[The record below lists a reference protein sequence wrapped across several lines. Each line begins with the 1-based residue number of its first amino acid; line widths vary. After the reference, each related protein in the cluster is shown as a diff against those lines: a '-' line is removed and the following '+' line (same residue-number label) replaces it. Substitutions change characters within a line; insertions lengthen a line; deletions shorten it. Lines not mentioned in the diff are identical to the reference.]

1 MTRPRHDGRPCA
13 GASEAAAPTKLGA
26 IQVTFVQ
33 HFWDRLGGLPQALAI
48 GLAILATACGSAA
61 VEPPAT
67 VVRESSGNN
76 AVATLSD
83 PEGSQSKGQPTP
95 TVSEPDGSQG
105 MDQPTL
111 AASEPTPAVRFS
123 DLGPAP
129 GIEPDPDYKEALEN
143 SGLSTGGWDTD
154 FSLHSVAYD
163 EIISGGVPRDGIPP
177 LDSPSFAGPDDA
189 DAWLGNQEPVISF
202 ELNGEAKAYPLQI
215 LTWHE
220 IVNDEV
226 GGVPVIVTFCPLCN
240 SAIVFDRRL
249 DGVVLDFGT
258 SGRLRNSDLIMWDRQ
273 TESWWQQLTGE
284 AIIGKL
290 TGHTLEFL
298 PAPIVSWAD
307 FKAAHPTGQVLSQE
321 TGFGRSYGRNPYAGY
336 DEVGKPP
343 FLFFGDLDGR
353 LLPKERVVAFTL
365 GGMDVAI
372 PFSALEKEGV
382 VNYSV
387 GDSDIAVFFKKGT
400 TSALDLSSIRDSR
413 DVGAAAVFDA
423 NLDGRK
429 LTFASTDATGDATEM
444 DGFRDSE
451 TGSSWNILGQGTAGP
466 LAGANL
472 TPVVH
477 ANHFWFAWAAFK
489 PDTLIYQGAD
499 FAE

>member
-1 MTRPRHDGRPCA
+1 MIFIQRFRDCLGR
-13 GASEAAAPTKLGA
+13 
-26 IQVTFVQ
+26 
-33 HFWDRLGGLPQALAI
+33 LPLALVII
-48 GLAILATACGSAA
+48 GLALLAAACGSASA
-61 VEPPAT
+61 EPPVADVDSQLAPPAMVSPAPGNSSGET
-67 VVRESSGNN
+67 AVAVGNKSSGND
-76 AVATLSD
+76 AVAAASEL
-83 PEGSQSKGQPTP
+83 EGSQGKG
-95 TVSEPDGSQG
+95 
-105 MDQPTL
+105 QPTL
-111 AASEPTPAVRFS
+111 AASEQSQAKRLA

-129 GIEPDPDYKEALEN
+129 GIVPDPDYKEALEN
-143 SGLSTGGWDTD
+143 SGLSTLGWDTD
-154 FSLHSVAYD
+154 FSLHSVAFD
-163 EIISGGVPRDGIPP
+163 EIISGGPQRDGIPP
-177 LDSPSFAGPDDA
+177 LDSPSFVSPDDA
-189 DAWLGNQEPVISF
+189 DAWLANQEPVISF

-240 SAIVFDRRL
+240 SAIVFNRRL
-249 DGVVLDFGT
+249 DGAVLDFGT

-290 TGHTLEFL
+290 TGNTLEFL

-307 FKAAHPTGQVLSQE
+307 FKAAHPAGQVLSKE

-343 FLFFGDLDGR
+343 FLFLGDVDGR
-353 LLPKERVVAFTL
+353 LLPKERVVALTL
-365 GGMDVAI
+365 DGMDVAI
-372 PFSALEKEGV
+372 PFSALEKEGA
-382 VNYSV
+382 VNYSM
-387 GDSDIAVFFKKGT
+387 GDADIAVFFKKGT

-429 LTFASTDATGDATEM
+429 LTFAAADATEM
-444 DGFRDSE
+444 DGFRDNE

-466 LAGANL
+466 LAGASL
-472 TPVVH
+472 TPVAH
-477 ANHFWFAWAAFK
+477 GNHFWFAWAAFK
-489 PDTLIYQGAD
+489 PDTLIYQGGD
-499 FAE
+499 SAE

>member
-1 MTRPRHDGRPCA
+1 MILTDRFGRLPLA
-13 GASEAAAPTKLGA
+13 PVIGLVFLAAAC
-26 IQVTFVQ
+26 
-33 HFWDRLGGLPQALAI
+33 GGALAEQPAPADRESL
-48 GLAILATACGSAA
+48 GNGVTATAAA
-61 VEPPAT
+61 
-67 VVRESSGNN
+67 SGM
-76 AVATLSD
+76 SEI
-83 PEGSQSKGQPTP
+83 EGSQGKAQLAPVAPESPESK
-95 TVSEPDGSQG
+95 EPAQAKLQG
-105 MDQPTL
+105 H
-111 AASEPTPAVRFS
+111 
-123 DLGPAP
+123 LGPAP
-129 GIEPDPDYKEALEN
+129 GIEPDADYKEALEN
-143 SGLSTGGWDTD
+143 SGLSTLGWDTD
-154 FSLHSVAYD
+154 FSLHSVAFD
-163 EIISGGVPRDGIPP
+163 EIMSGGPPRDGIPP
-177 LDSPSFAGPDDA
+177 LDSPSFVSPDDA
-189 DAWLGNQEPVISF
+189 DAWLANREPVISF

-220 IVNDEV
+220 IVNDKV

-298 PAPIVSWAD
+298 PAPVVSWAD
-307 FKAAHPTGQVLSQE
+307 FKAAHPAGQVLSRE
-321 TGFGRSYGRNPYAGY
+321 TGFGRTYGRNPYAGY

-353 LLPKERVVAFTL
+353 LLPKERVVALTL
-365 GGMDVAI
+365 NGVDVAV

-387 GDSDIAVFFKKGT
+387 GDSEVAVFFKKGT
-400 TSALDLSSIRDSR
+400 ASALDLSSIRDSR

-423 NLDGRK
+423 NLNGRK
-429 LTFASTDATGDATEM
+429 LTFASTDATDM
-444 DGFRDSE
+444 DIFRDNE

-466 LAGANL
+466 LAGARL

-499 FAE
+499 SAEK

>member
-1 MTRPRHDGRPCA
+1 MIFIEC
-13 GASEAAAPTKLGA
+13 
-26 IQVTFVQ
+26 
-33 HFWDRLGGLPQALAI
+33 FWDRLGRWPLALVI
-48 GLAILATACGSAA
+48 GLALLAVACGTASAEPSAA
-61 VEPPAT
+61 DVDSQLAPPPLGSPAPGN
-67 VVRESSGNN
+67 SSGESAVPAGREFSGND
-76 AVATLSD
+76 AVAAPSK
-83 PEGSQSKGQPTP
+83 PVGSQGKGQPTL
-95 TVSEPDGSQG
+95 VAPDPVPNRSGWL
-105 MDQPTL
+105 TW
-111 AASEPTPAVRFS
+111 ARR
-123 DLGPAP
+123 P

-143 SGLSTGGWDTD
+143 SGLSTLGWDTD
-154 FSLHSVAYD
+154 FSLHSVAFD
-163 EIISGGVPRDGIPP
+163 EIISGGPPRDGIPP
-177 LDSPSFAGPDDA
+177 LDSPSFVSPDDA
-189 DAWLGNQEPVISF
+189 DAWLANQEPVISF

-240 SAIVFDRRL
+240 SAIVFDRRF
-249 DGVVLDFGT
+249 DGAVLDFGT

-307 FKAAHPTGQVLSQE
+307 FKAAHPTGQVLSKE

-343 FLFFGDLDGR
+343 FLFLGDLDGR
-353 LLPKERVVAFTL
+353 LLPKERVVALTL
-365 GGMDVAI
+365 DGMDVAI
-372 PFSALEKEGV
+372 PFSALEKEGA
-382 VNYSV
+382 VNYSM
-387 GDSDIAVFFKKGT
+387 GDADIAVFFKKGT

-429 LTFASTDATGDATEM
+429 LTFAATDATEM
-444 DGFRDSE
+444 DGFRDNE

-466 LAGANL
+466 LAGASL

-489 PDTLIYQGAD
+489 PDTLIYQGGD
-499 FAE
+499 SAE